1 MYPFRDVIG
10 GEVKRGQTTL
20 VPSTVDS
27 AKATDTYGSLLS
39 GETVMKVTI
48 WSSSKAD
55 SHVVPWLIGKTF
67 NDYIYDYISTYQPT
81 FLRLLGVWLL
91 FLILNKSKCCIL
103 CHVSS
108 RSSAGVGIA
117 VDISLP
123 KDQLSL
129 VNHSLDFLHW
139 KLVCTATD
147 FDSANV
153 GRNSRIFATKVPYSS

>member
-1 MYPFRDVIG
+1 MYPFRDVVG

-27 AKATDTYGSLLS
+27 AKVTDTYGSLLS
-39 GETVMKVTI
+39 GETVKKVTI

-67 NDYIYDYISTYQPT
+67 NDYIYQPT
-81 FLRLLGVWLL
+81 NQLFLRLFGVWLL
-91 FLILNKSKCCIL
+91 FLIPNKSKCCIL

-117 VDISLP
+117 VDTSLR

-153 GRNSRIFATKVPYSS
+153 GRNI